1 MAYYLGADVGS
12 SKTALMIADESGTVR
27 GFSVAGPGNH
37 ETVGYDGFYQALNEA
52 AQGALTQ
59 AGISI
64 QAIAGAGYGIS
75 GYDWPSQEIPLR
87 GAIARLG
94 CPAPFELVN
103 DAILGLVAGA
113 EAGWGLALVSGTG
126 CNCWG
131 WNQERRVGRVAGF
144 GHLLGEGS
152 GSSELVY
159 RAMQLVARAW
169 TQRGQPTALSNTFV
183 EFTKSDGIEDLLEG
197 YTSGRTRVDGSA
209 APLVF
214 SAAASGDS
222 VAQELVNWAGC
233 ELGELAKAV
242 IRQLGIQDQAFDVV
256 LVGGM
261 FASGPMLID
270 PLRATI
276 QAFAPGALMVR
287 LNIPPV
293 VGAVLLG
300 MQASDMAIPNDI
312 RRNLAATIHSLHKDI
327 RS

>member
-12 SKTALMIADESGTVR
+12 SKTAILIADESGTVR

-131 WNQERRVGRVAGF
+131 WNQERRVGRVTGF
-144 GHLLGEGS
+144 GHLLGEGA

-183 EFTKSDGIEDLLEG
+183 EFTKSNDIEDLLEG
-197 YTSGRTRVDGSA
+197 YTSGHTQVDASA
-209 APLVF
+209 APLIF
-214 SAAASGDS
+214 TAAEAGDA

-242 IRQLGIQDQAFDVV
+242 IRQLEIQDQAFDVV

-261 FASGPMLID
+261 FASGPRLIE

-276 QAFAPGALMVR
+276 QAIAPGARLVR
-287 LNIPPV
+287 LTVPPV
-293 VGAVLLG
+293 VGAILLG
-300 MQASDMAIPNDI
+300 MQAAGITTTAEARTKLLESG
-312 RRNLAATIHSLHKDI
+312 L
-327 RS
+327 